1 MNKDNPV
8 TKIKIRA
15 YGVQADYLRS
25 TPLHKSPAEV
35 QSKHGE
41 FAEFT
46 YRLCET
52 PELINQLLAMGDKVE
67 IMEPETLREKIKDNL
82 HESLA
87 RYEKTHLHD
96 DFMRLYESLCAE
108 ETENN
113 KKQNENQIST
123 NGLWAEKSC
132 IEICDM

>member
-1 MNKDNPV
+1 
-8 TKIKIRA
+8 
-15 YGVQADYLRS
+15 
-25 TPLHKSPAEV
+25 
-35 QSKHGE
+35 
-41 FAEFT
+41 
-46 YRLCET
+46 
-52 PELINQLLAMGDKVE
+52 MGDKVE